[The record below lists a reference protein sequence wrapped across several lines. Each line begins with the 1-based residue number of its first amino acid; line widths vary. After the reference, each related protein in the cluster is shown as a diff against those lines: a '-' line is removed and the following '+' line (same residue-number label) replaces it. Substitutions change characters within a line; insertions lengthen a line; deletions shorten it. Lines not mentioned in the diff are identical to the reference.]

1 MKYEKEF
8 KVMIS
13 ELYLSGRKA
22 RELSKEYDLNC
33 NMIMR
38 WVQEYKTNKGAG
50 AFPGKGNVNLSEQ
63 EKELVQLRKQLAQL
77 QMERDILKKAVGIFS
92 KNDK

>member
-13 ELYLSGRKA
+13 DLYLSGRKTQ
-22 RELSKEYDLNC
+22 ELSKEYNLNA
-33 NMIMR
+33 NMILR
-38 WVQEYKTNKGAG
+38 WVQEHKQSTGS
-50 AFPGKGNVNLSEQ
+50 FPGKGNAILTDQ
-63 EKELVQLRKQLAQL
+63 EKELVQLRKQLADV

-92 KNDK
+92 KSDK

>member
-38 WVQEYKTNKGAG
+38 WVQEYKAGSG
-50 AFPGKGNVNLSEQ
+50 AFPGKGNVSLSDQ
-63 EKELVQLRKQLAQL
+63 EKELVQLRKQLAEV

>member
-13 ELYLSGRKA
+13 DLYLSGRKTQ
-22 RELSKEYDLNC
+22 ELSKEYNLNA
-33 NMIMR
+33 NMILR
-38 WVQEYKTNKGAG
+38 WVQEYKQSTGS
-50 AFPGKGNVNLSEQ
+50 FPGKGNAILTDQ
-63 EKELVQLRKQLAQL
+63 EKELVQLRKQLADV

-92 KNDK
+92 KSDK